1 MRVTH
6 KLPLAMVVA
15 PLPLASRVLVIS
27 VAAVLLTSGV
37 AAAQEPSCH
46 PISPTERVVVRMND
60 GSSVRGTLLCLS
72 DQAVRLASDGQT
84 TDALLADV
92 KRIETRADRVWDG
105 AVKGAAIPF
114 FLWAVFCHGCEGGE
128 FFFKSAVTYSLI
140 GLTWDALDAN
150 RKTIYARPSRSASLA
165 WHVRF

>member
-1 MRVTH
+1 MRRWMRV
-6 KLPLAMVVA
+6 LAVA
-15 PLPLASRVLVIS
+15 
-27 VAAVLLTSGV
+27 VAAILLMSGV

-46 PISPTERVVVRMND
+46 PISPTDRVVVTMND

-72 DQAVRLASDGQT
+72 DEAVRLASDGQT
-84 TDALLADV
+84 TDTLLAGIR
-92 KRIETRADRVWDG
+92 RIETRADRVWDG

-114 FLWAVFCHGCEGGE
+114 FLWAVFCHGCEGGGE
-128 FFFKSAVTYSLI
+128 FFFKSAITYSLI

-150 RKTIYARPSRSASLA
+150 TKTIYTRPSRSASLA